1 MEKRRTAKGKR
12 WVRRME
18 RERERDREGTQ
29 KGDGKRKGKGAEKVA
44 VHTIRVP
51 NTTGNRKGL
60 DRREEAK
67 GGWDVRS
74 GREWVASPPVVFTR
88 SLAVAKTP
96 RDA

>member
-44 VHTIRVP
+44 VA

-88 SLAVAKTP
+88 SLAVAETP